1 MIKSMTAYGRAE
13 LKHGDNLYVA
23 EIKGVN
29 NRYCD
34 VVLRIPRK
42 FQQLEKDLKGLISS
56 RIRRG
61 RIETTI
67 QTANGSGE
75 APYSLELNLP
85 LADAYLKIFRQL
97 ADHFGIDE
105 KINIDTLLQLKD
117 LLLFKPE
124 EVDLEEERPCLMEV
138 LDKALDSFEEMRA
151 LEGAEIEKDFIR
163 RLGLVEQ
170 YLGEIHKRA
179 PQVVEEYSIRLKE
192 NINKMTQD
200 IEINEEKIYQE
211 VAFFAERSD
220 ITEEIVR
227 IRSHLKQ
234 FGSFLQVDD
243 AMGRRLDFLL
253 QEFNREVNTIGS
265 KGSDALISK
274 YVVEMKA
281 ELEKIREQVQNVE

>member
-1 MIKSMTAYGRAE
+1 LIKSMTAYGRAE

>member
-1 MIKSMTAYGRAE
+1 MTAYGRAE

>member
-1 MIKSMTAYGRAE
+1 MTAYGRAE
-13 LKHGDNLYVA
+13 LKHGENLYVA

-67 QTANGSGE
+67 QTTNGSGE

-85 LADAYLKIFRQL
+85 LADAYLKIYRQL

-105 KINIDTLLQLKD
+105 KINVDTLLQLKD

-151 LEGAEIEKDFIR
+151 MEGAEIEKDFIR

-192 NINKMTQD
+192 NINKITQD
-200 IEINEEKIYQE
+200 IEINEEKVYQE

-227 IRSHLKQ
+227 IKSHLKQ
-234 FGSFLQVDD
+234 FGSFLQIDD